1 MRVLMMGAFPADPER
16 IVGGVEAAVVY
27 LSRELARR
35 PGLELHLA
43 TVRAGLAAPQQAEWA
58 GMPVHVLP
66 RPRLGRLTAHRAI
79 RRALRHLADR
89 VNPDLV
95 HAHGTGFYGLAAL
108 DCGRPYLITAHG
120 IATFEIPFARGLSRL
135 SWMLDSVYERIVAR
149 RAANIIAISPYVER
163 VFRTWGGG
171 PQTRFFAIAN
181 PVADDFFRVAGQP
194 QAGELLFAG
203 RVFPRKGVRDLI
215 AALPAVVERV
225 PGLCLRIAGET
236 TTDPAYVA
244 AVRADIARL
253 GLTSRVQFLGSLDRP
268 RLLAAYATASVVVLP
283 ALQETAPVAIEE
295 AMAAGR
301 PVVAT
306 AVGGVPDLVN
316 DGVTG
321 RIVPP
326 ADPAALASALIDV
339 LGNPERAI
347 TMGQAARAAALD
359 RFHVTRVADRTLQAY
374 RAVSGG

>member
-1 MRVLMMGAFPADPER
+1 MMGAFPADPER
-16 IVGGVEAAVVY
+16 IVGGVEAVVVY

-43 TVRAGLAAPQQAEWA
+43 TVRAGLAAPQQVAWA
-58 GMPVHVLP
+58 GIPVHLLP
-66 RPRLGRLTAHRAI
+66 RPRLGRLTAHRAV
-79 RRALRHLADR
+79 RRALHGLIDR
-89 VNPDLV
+89 IAPDLV

-108 DCGRPYLITAHG
+108 DCGRPYLVTAHG
-120 IATFEIPFARGLSRL
+120 IATFEIPFARGLSRF
-135 SWMLDSVYERIVAR
+135 SWILDSGYERFVAK

-163 VFRTWGGG
+163 VFRAWGVGS
-171 PQTRFFAIAN
+171 QTRFFSIEN
-181 PVADDFFRVAGQP
+181 PVADDFFQLAGQP
-194 QAGELLFAG
+194 QPGELLFAG

-215 AALPAVVERV
+215 AALPAVIKRV

-253 GLTSRVQFLGSLDRP
+253 GLTARVQFLGSLDRP
-268 RLLAAYATASVVVLP
+268 RLRAAYATASVVVLP
-283 ALQETAPVAIEE
+283 ALQETAPVTIAE

-306 AVGGVPDLVN
+306 AVGGVPDLVT

-321 RIVPP
+321 RVVPP
-326 ADPAALASALIDV
+326 GDPPALASALIDV
-339 LGNPERAI
+339 LSHPEQA
-347 TMGQAARAAALD
+347 TAMGQAARAAALD
-359 RFHVTRVADRTLQAY
+359 RFHVARVADRTLQAY
-374 RAVSGG
+374 RAVSRQ